1 MQVKTYNGRNRFV
14 IPFIV
19 RMSVLSNCYLR
30 LSSLIFPSPY
40 YIWLGRSRSCDV
52 SRFCHAFEVEGGNM
66 LGNCSPA
73 SFTTIKDSETIPPL
87 EIGEPA
93 LNTQVS
99 HADALITVTPPLS
112 SFHYHLGKV
121 SQHIM
126 KFAMKL
132 TMD

>member
-14 IPFIV
+14 VPFIV
-19 RMSVLSNCYLR
+19 RMSVLSHSYLR
-30 LSSLIFPSPY
+30 LSLLMFYSPY

-73 SFTTIKDSETIPPL
+73 SFTTIKDSETIPPI

-93 LNTQVS
+93 LKTQAS
-99 HADALITVTPPLS
+99 HADALITVKPPLS

-121 SQHIM
+121 SQRIM
-126 KFAMKL
+126 TFTIRL